1 MSSPFISE
9 LVRSLARLPGI
20 GPRSARR
27 LALHLL
33 SNREKTMFPLI
44 QQMARTA
51 EKVTTCSVC
60 GNLDEMDPC
69 EICSNPKRNRSLVC
83 VVQGI
88 PDLWAIER
96 TRLYDG
102 VYHILGGVLSALD
115 GVRPDDLSIGELC
128 RRAANDGVEE
138 IILALSATVDGQT
151 TAHYIAD
158 RLTGAPVRITR
169 LAQGVPVGG
178 ELDYLDD
185 GTLIAALRSRS
196 RISG

>member
-1 MSSPFISE
+1 MTSPFIE
-9 LVRSLARLPGI
+9 DLVRILARLPGI

-27 LALHLL
+27 LALHML
-33 SNREKTMFPLI
+33 SNRDKVLAPLVM
-44 QQMARTA
+44 QMSRTA
-51 EKVTTCSVC
+51 EKVTVCTQC
-60 GNLDEMDPC
+60 GNLDETDPC
-69 EICSNPKRNRSLVC
+69 TICADTRRNHKTIC

-88 PDLWAIER
+88 SDLWAIER

-102 VYHILGGVLSALD
+102 VYHILGGVLSALN
-115 GVRPDDLSIGELC
+115 GVRPDDLTIDDLC
-128 RRAANDGVEE
+128 TRVRNNETVEV
-138 IILALSATVDGQT
+138 ILALNATVDGQT

-158 RLTGAPVRITR
+158 RLGGSDVKITR

-196 RISG
+196 HMG